1 MNAMRVLFVSG
12 HYLPNQVGGVEIYTH
27 DIARELL
34 ARGCAVQVLC
44 ADARE
49 KGEQRLDSVVD
60 DIYEDVPVRRLNMNW
75 RKGADPA
82 RYLYDDPI
90 AGSQAADLIRRFDPS
105 VVHIT
110 YPGHLTVSVVFAAQR
125 AGIPVVLSL
134 CDFWCICPRYSLR
147 HADGHICDARVT
159 TWECTKC
166 LAWNAKI
173 YRWPK
178 RFLPDRALRA
188 VLTWVGRQPGL
199 SRRRGLLGMIGDME
213 GRRQAIRMAFDAA
226 GSVLAVS
233 QYVRDVFVTSG
244 QAPVDRIR
252 VLAQGIPTQAP
263 VVRQAATPESPL
275 RIAFFGRT
283 IWTKGV
289 EVLIQAFGQLSGNV
303 QLTIYGSSGD
313 DGGAYDGNLH
323 ELAADDPRIKFAG
336 PYLRQDMGTLLAET
350 DVVVVPSLVPETYC
364 LVAREALMNHVPV
377 VGSRIGAIPEAVIH
391 EVNGLLVEAGNTE
404 ELAAALQRLVN
415 DSALRKSL
423 SHYDSPQQ
431 TIAQECDE
439 LLAIYES
446 LGRAAVTPMEKA

>member
-1 MNAMRVLFVSG
+1 MKAVRVLFVSG

-49 KGEQRLDSVVD
+49 KGQTHLDSIVD

-75 RKGADPA
+75 RQGADPS

-90 AGSQAADLIRRFDPS
+90 AGSQAANLIQQFKPS

-110 YPGHLTVSVVFAAQR
+110 YPGHLTVSVEFAARR

-147 HADGHICDARVT
+147 HADGHICDAQVT
-159 TWECTKC
+159 AWDCTRC
-166 LAWNAKI
+166 LAWDAKI

-178 RFLPDRALRA
+178 RVLPERALRA
-188 VLTWVGRQPGL
+188 VLSWVGRQPRL
-199 SRRRGLLGMIGDME
+199 SRQRGLLGMVGDVE
-213 GRRQAIRMAFDAA
+213 GRRQAIRRAFDAT

-233 QYVRDVFVTSG
+233 QYVKDVFVASG
-244 QAPVDRIR
+244 QVPVDRIR
-252 VLAQGIPTQAP
+252 VLAQGIPEHTP
-263 VVRQAATPESPL
+263 VPRSAAIPESAL
-275 RIAFFGRT
+275 RIAYFGRV
-283 IWTKGV
+283 IQTKGV
-289 EVLIQAFGQLSGNV
+289 EVLIRAFKQLSGDV
-303 QLTIYGSSGD
+303 QLTIHGNSSG
-313 DGGAYDGNLH
+313 DGGAYDGLLH
-323 ELAADDPRIKFAG
+323 GLTAKDPRITFAG
-336 PYLRQDMGTLLAET
+336 PYSRQDMGALLAQT

-377 VGSRIGAIPEAVIH
+377 VGSRLGAIPEAVMH
-391 EVNGLLVEAGNTE
+391 EVNGLLVEPGDIE
-404 ELAAALQRLVN
+404 GLAAALQRLV
-415 DSALRKSL
+415 DDRALRERL
-423 SHYDSPQQ
+423 SRNIFPQK

-439 LLAIYES
+439 LLAIYKS
-446 LGRAAVTPMEKA
+446 LAATPPTPREME